1 MNKINTDVNYKT
13 MAGNAR
19 LVMLGESSHSTAGY
33 KYEAIK
39 AIKQLKAAGFTH
51 FAIEMLP
58 RAMQEKIDFYQRTG
72 KGFNVIQQYFNKY
85 WTHGYLTPHAY
96 GELVKAARD
105 IGMKIVALDVL
116 VETMD
121 IMDSVCS
128 SEKGIGGD
136 CFDTHTYRNA
146 LWAVNLATILN
157 RSSQNRVVA
166 FMHRSHAVL
175 NAADQPGVDVFL
187 KDHNIFN
194 VRFIDFIGGLSC
206 ISDRRCS
213 GDSNQD
219 KFLKERYFYRE
230 GYPYESSVKS
240 FQVHIPEK
248 RVNSDGSLQW

>member
-19 LVMLGESSHSTAGY
+19 LVMLGESSHSIASY

-58 RAMQEKIDFYQRTG
+58 KNMQEKIDFYQRTG
-72 KGFNVIQQYFNKY
+72 KGFNVIQQYFDKY

-116 VETMD
+116 IETMD
-121 IMDSVCS
+121 IMDSICPT
-128 SEKGIGGD
+128 EQMKENN
-136 CFDTHTYRNA
+136 CFDSHTFRNA

-157 RSSQNRVVA
+157 KSSQNKVVA
-166 FMHRSHAVL
+166 FMHRFHAVL
-175 NAADQPGVDVFL
+175 NAANQTGVDSFL
-187 KDHNIFN
+187 KDHNIYN
-194 VRFIDFIGGLSC
+194 VRFIDFIGGLRC
-206 ISDRRCS
+206 ISDRNCS
-213 GDSNQD
+213 GVSDQD
-219 KFLKERYFYRE
+219 PSLKKRYFYRE
-230 GYPYESSVKS
+230 GYPYKSLVKS

-248 RVNSDGSLQW
+248 RVKNDGSLQW

>member
-19 LVMLGESSHSTAGY
+19 LVMLGESSHSIASY

-58 RAMQEKIDFYQRTG
+58 KNMQEKIDFYQRTG
-72 KGFNVIQQYFNKY
+72 KGFNVIQQYFDKY

-105 IGMKIVALDVL
+105 IGMKIVALDVS

-121 IMDSVCS
+121 IMDSICPT
-128 SEKGIGGD
+128 EQMKENN
-136 CFDTHTYRNA
+136 CFDSHTFRNA

-157 RSSQNRVVA
+157 KSSQNKVVA
-166 FMHRSHAVL
+166 FMSRWHAVE
-175 NAADQPGVDVFL
+175 NAKYQLGIDSLIKEHG
-187 KDHNIFN
+187 IYN
-194 VRFIDFIGGLSC
+194 VRFIDFIGGLTCYSN
-206 ISDRRCS
+206 RRCEGMS
-213 GDSNQD
+213 KQ
-219 KFLKERYFYRE
+219 KEDIKGKYFYKD
-230 GYPYESSVKS
+230 GFPYEHTVKS
-240 FQVHIPEK
+240 FQVHLPEK
-248 RVNSDGSLQW
+248 RINKNGSFQW